1 MKRIDDIIFNKFVCN
16 TLSQSDMV
24 EVEKQL
30 IESKE
35 IPASLHAS
43 ILNYEM
49 NTEEASEMLGVN
61 EEQSDFINQ
70 EKNMVDEDR
79 KEESDDSIEVQDEII
94 TFKNST
100 NMNINLTKEEALKV
114 QELSTVYNEFENS
127 ELNIDENLVNF
138 YLAQRPGAFAE
149 DAHEVIAGI
158 RKGVETFNAN
168 LTAALKDGDIDY
180 ISQLKELG
188 QDLTNEQKF
197 ELYINF
203 LSALHVLNV
212 QNFSAEKASQIEDFV
227 TIKQGF
233 APTGEITDEMLDEVI
248 GKIADALNN
257 NTLCMTSIDKM
268 RDLME
273 VLPDGSEAVKEE
285 LCGSEND
292 MHTKLVNALAIYI
305 AYQNEDITSLKGQ
318 NVSPEAIAI
327 AAAAGIEQAHVIEDT
342 RTGKIT
348 VEKAIKV
355 LKIIGGVALWTTLM
369 AGVIYVAVNL
379 AMFTMGSFIGLLG
392 TSIFAMIIAGGIA
405 AMVGI
410 GFSNSL
416 FDTVDS
422 IVDGAGTIFDKI
434 VILWRE
440 TVWPVIKDRA
450 EAFISWIRSLLSNK
464 TVEQTAEISPITLV
478 TTQA

>member
-1 MKRIDDIIFNKFVCN
+1 M
-16 TLSQSDMV
+16 
-24 EVEKQL
+24 
-30 IESKE
+30 
-35 IPASLHAS
+35 
-43 ILNYEM
+43 
-49 NTEEASEMLGVN
+49 
-61 EEQSDFINQ
+61 
-70 EKNMVDEDR
+70 
-79 KEESDDSIEVQDEII
+79 
-94 TFKNST
+94 
-100 NMNINLTKEEALKV
+100 
-114 QELSTVYNEFENS
+114 
-127 ELNIDENLVNF
+127 
-138 YLAQRPGAFAE
+138 
-149 DAHEVIAGI
+149 
-158 RKGVETFNAN
+158 
-168 LTAALKDGDIDY
+168 
-180 ISQLKELG
+180 
-188 QDLTNEQKF
+188 
-197 ELYINF
+197 
-203 LSALHVLNV
+203 
-212 QNFSAEKASQIEDFV
+212 
-227 TIKQGF
+227 
-233 APTGEITDEMLDEVI
+233 
-248 GKIADALNN
+248 
-257 NTLCMTSIDKM
+257 
-268 RDLME
+268 
-273 VLPDGSEAVKEE
+273 
-285 LCGSEND
+285 
-292 MHTKLVNALAIYI
+292 
-305 AYQNEDITSLKGQ
+305 
-318 NVSPEAIAI
+318 
-327 AAAAGIEQAHVIEDT
+327 IEDT

>member
-1 MKRIDDIIFNKFVCN
+1 
-16 TLSQSDMV
+16 
-24 EVEKQL
+24 
-30 IESKE
+30 
-35 IPASLHAS
+35 
-43 ILNYEM
+43 
-49 NTEEASEMLGVN
+49 
-61 EEQSDFINQ
+61 
-70 EKNMVDEDR
+70 
-79 KEESDDSIEVQDEII
+79 
-94 TFKNST
+94 
-100 NMNINLTKEEALKV
+100 
-114 QELSTVYNEFENS
+114 
-127 ELNIDENLVNF
+127 
-138 YLAQRPGAFAE
+138 
-149 DAHEVIAGI
+149 
-158 RKGVETFNAN
+158 
-168 LTAALKDGDIDY
+168 
-180 ISQLKELG
+180 
-188 QDLTNEQKF
+188 
-197 ELYINF
+197 
-203 LSALHVLNV
+203 
-212 QNFSAEKASQIEDFV
+212 
-227 TIKQGF
+227 
-233 APTGEITDEMLDEVI
+233 
-248 GKIADALNN
+248 
-257 NTLCMTSIDKM
+257 MTSIDKM

-292 MHTKLVNALAIYI
+292 MHNKLVTALAIYI

-379 AMFTMGSFIGLLG
+379 AMFTRGS
-392 TSIFAMIIAGGIA
+392 IIAGGIA